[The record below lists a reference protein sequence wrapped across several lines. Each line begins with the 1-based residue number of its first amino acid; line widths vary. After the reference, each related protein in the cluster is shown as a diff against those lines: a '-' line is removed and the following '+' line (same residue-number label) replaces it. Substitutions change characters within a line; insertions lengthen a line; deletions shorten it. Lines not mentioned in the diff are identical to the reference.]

1 MKRWQLA
8 KSKGLNWQVVLIQDC
23 ETDIKVVTLESIRLG
38 EDYGTTNKKV
48 SRLIRECVEELESK
62 TLKEM
67 CIQTLFKYASRV
79 YLQWLSI
86 YGNKSMG
93 IYMLSLLNTKGITPP
108 QSFVKRVEVLPDIDI
123 SPKIRDTAY
132 NRATPN
138 ATYNL
143 EYEKKVFE
151 KINQLLD
158 TSAKEDYSERY
169 SLRASAERQI
179 RYEWHEKN
187 LQDLREKGVKLIWIN
202 THANCSERCA
212 PYQGRLYSLDKT
224 SGTIDNI
231 PYEPLE
237 NVTEI
242 YETTKSGKR
251 WRNGILSGF
260 NCRHTT
266 KPYVKGYKPDHIPED
281 VLERQRAIDKRQR
294 ELERTVR
301 KYESRYLGYKA
312 IKDTAK
318 TKEEKMLAT
327 KMCKHNRELIK
338 KWTNEYMQFS
348 KENNVAYYPSRLKI

>member
-1 MKRWQLA
+1 MKRWELA
-8 KSKGLNWQVVLIQDC
+8 KKEGLNWQVVLIQDC

-48 SRLIRECVEELESK
+48 TSLIRECINNLESK

-79 YLQWLSI
+79 YLQWLNI
-86 YGNKSMG
+86 YGNKAMG
-93 IYMLSLLNTKGITPP
+93 IYMLSLIASKGIVAPE
-108 QSFVKRVEVLPDIDI
+108 SFVKKVNELPEINDF
-123 SPKIRDTAY
+123 AY
-132 NRATPN
+132 NKATPN
-138 ATYNL
+138 AMYNL
-143 EYEKKVFE
+143 EYEKQVLHRV
-151 KINQLLD
+151 NQLMD

-169 SLRASAERQI
+169 SFRASAERQI

-187 LQDLREKGVKLIWIN
+187 LQDLRNKGVKLIWIN

-224 SGTIDNI
+224 SGTIDDI

-281 VLERQRAIDKRQR
+281 VLERQRTIEKRQR
-294 ELERTVR
+294 ELERVVR
-301 KYESRYLGYKA
+301 KYEIRYLGYRA

-327 KMCKHNRELIK
+327 KLCKHNRELIK

-348 KENNVAYYPSRLKI
+348 RENNVAYYPSRLKI